1 MAKARR
7 GRRRRARIIW
17 SPTAAD
23 DLEQIVEF
31 IARDSE
37 RYAAQVAADVIGAVE
52 RAADFPG
59 AGRVVPE
66 LNDKAIREVFVYSY
80 RIIYRVAADAIH
92 VAAVIHGAR
101 DLPNALDNRPL

>member
-1 MAKARR
+1 V
-7 GRRRRARIIW
+7 IW
-17 SPTAAD
+17 SPSAAD

-37 RYAAQVAADVIGAVE
+37 RYGAQVAADVIGAVE

-66 LNDKAIREVFVYSY
+66 LNDTGIREVFAYNY
-80 RIIYRVAADAIH
+80 RIIYRVATDAIH
-92 VAAVIHGAR
+92 VAAIIHGAR
-101 DLPNALDNRPL
+101 DLPTALGDRHV

>member
-7 GRRRRARIIW
+7 GRRPRARIVW
-17 SPTAAD
+17 SPAAAD
-23 DLEQIVEF
+23 DLEQIVDF
-31 IARDSE
+31 IARDTE

-66 LNDKAIREVFVYSY
+66 LNDNSIREVFVYSY
-80 RIIYRVAADAIH
+80 RIICRVTKDAIH

-101 DLPNALDNRPL
+101 DLPRALGDRDV